1 MKRLAWIRAPFAWKV
16 VRQHDGYTYFENAVT
31 GQRTC
36 RWDGNAW
43 GHIDYSFMR
52 SGDVSYGPFGREVY
66 GRLNGFDRLG
76 GDGGKLK
83 AGVRIG
89 GRQFVQHN

>member
-1 MKRLAWIRAPFAWKV
+1 
-16 VRQHDGYTYFENAVT
+16 VT

-76 GDGGKLK
+76 GDGAKLK
-83 AGVRIG
+83 AGVSIG
-89 GRQFVQHN
+89 GGQFVQHN